1 MIKQCA
7 QLIAKSDFSVKAQG
21 RGRPMQVKTGDRFWV
36 TSPTYQNEESFK
48 FNRKG
53 KGSIGDGPWLPI
65 EYLTE
70 LFDIVE

>member
-1 MIKQCA
+1 MLKQCT
-7 QLIAKSDFSVKAQG
+7 QLIAKSNFSVNKGNG
-21 RGRPMQVKTGDRFWV
+21 RHMQVKTGDRFWV
-36 TSPTYQNEESFK
+36 TSPAYENSESFK

-65 EYLTE
+65 KYLDE